1 MMNFKE
7 IMQSPLWQKTF
18 GGLTKAYYVRQF
30 ILAAVMAAAL
40 LWLPLGTDNEI
51 TVGFALW
58 LIVNTVLYPYSRFVY
73 ETVTDFILGNN
84 VFILPTVV
92 LLPWK
97 LVTMLLCFAFAIFV
111 APVGLAGIYIY
122 LTNQEKKIQSAEN

>member
-1 MMNFKE
+1 MNFKE
-7 IMQSPLWQKTF
+7 IMQSLLWQKTF

-30 ILAAVMAAAL
+30 IFGAGMTAAL